1 MDSKVNLYCDDI
13 ETDYKAE
20 DLTYE
25 AILNLVRGRYEK
37 RFSPSKRIQS
47 NEKYK
52 IFIYM
57 NGHGGENFFK
67 IQDTEVIH
75 SEDFAK
81 VFDELHVKNNYE
93 EVLLILDTCEAMSL
107 FEQVEAPNLV
117 MVGTSVK
124 GQHALSYQ
132 VDGTLNTY
140 LNDRFTY
147 FFYQF
152 LQ

>member
-1 MDSKVNLYCDDI
+1 MNIYCDDI

-25 AILNLVRGRYEK
+25 TILNLVRGRYE
-37 RFSPSKRIQS
+37 RHFSQSKRIQS
-47 NEKYK
+47 NEKVK
-52 IFIYM
+52 VFIYM

-67 IQDTEVIH
+67 IQDTQVVH

-81 VFDELHVKNNYE
+81 VFNEYSTKGLYE
-93 EVLLILDTCEAMSL
+93 EVLLLLDTCEAMSL
-107 FEQVEAPNLV
+107 FEQVEAPNIV
-117 MVGTSVK
+117 MVGTSIK

-140 LNDRFTY
+140 LNDRFT
-147 FFYQF
+147 FFFIQF
-152 LQ
+152 IT